1 MVYPSESSEQ
11 IAFVNWFR
19 INYPELII
27 FSVPNGGFRNV
38 IEAKRLKDEGVLAGS
53 CDILVLMP
61 KGKSLFI
68 EFKKQVGGTISK
80 EQKKF
85 MKELER
91 LEFDYFVA
99 YGFRDGVEKLQNYF
113 KNGEI

>member
-38 IEAKRLKDEGVLAGS
+38 IEAKRLKDEGAVAGVL
-53 CDILVLMP
+53 DLIVLMP
-61 KGKSLFI
+61 KGKSLYI

-80 EQKKF
+80 AQKEF

-99 YGFRDGVEKLQNYF
+99 YGFRDGASKIKGYL
-113 KNGEI
+113 